1 VIVPSIDL
9 MNGAT
14 VQLVGGRERA
24 LELGDPRPFARRFA
38 PVGEIA
44 VVDLD
49 GALRRG
55 SNETLVRE
63 LLQLAHC
70 RVGGG
75 IRSSDDARRWLDA
88 GATRVVLGTAA
99 RPEILRELPR
109 ERVVVALDACD
120 GEVVVDGWRTRTGHR
135 IADRMRE
142 LRELAGGFLVTFV
155 EREGRMEGTALERVA
170 ELVAAAG
177 DARVT
182 IAGGVTTAAEVA
194 ALDRLGADAQVGMAL
209 YTGRLGLAEAFS
221 APLRSDRADSLW
233 PTLVVEESGEL
244 LGLAWSDLDSLRVA
258 LAERRGV
265 YRSRTRGLW
274 RKGERSGA
282 TQELVSVAVDCDRD
296 ALRFTVRQRGRGFCH
311 RGTWSCFDADGRSTA
326 GRSFTALVRRLT
338 RASETAA
345 PTDRTGVRAAP
356 SEAAG
361 PPAANSYTKRLLDD
375 PTLLRAK
382 LIEEAGELADASD
395 ADSVVHEAA
404 DLLYFTSV
412 ALARA
417 GVSLAQVEAELAR
430 RALRVTR
437 RGGEAKVFTRA
448 RTS

>member
-9 MNGAT
+9 MEGAT
-14 VQLVGGRERA
+14 VQLVGGERRA

-38 PVGEIA
+38 PVGEVA

-49 GALRRG
+49 AALQRG
-55 SNETLVRE
+55 RNEALVRE
-63 LLQLAHC
+63 LLGLARC

-75 IRSSDDARRWLDA
+75 IRSVADARRWLDA
-88 GATRVVLGTAA
+88 GAARIVLGTAA

-109 ERVVVALDACD
+109 ERIVVALDALD

-135 IADRMRE
+135 VAGRMRE
-142 LRELAGGFLVTFV
+142 LRGLSGGFLVTFV

-182 IAGGVTTAAEVA
+182 IAGGITTAAEVA
-194 ALDRLGADAQVGMAL
+194 ELDRLGADAQVGMAL
-209 YTGRLGLAEAFS
+209 YTGRLGLAEAFA
-221 APLRSDRADSLW
+221 APLRSDRADGLW

-258 LAERRGV
+258 LEARRGV

-274 RKGERSGA
+274 RKGDESGA
-282 TQELVSVAVDCDRD
+282 TQELVSVALDCDRD
-296 ALRFTVRQRGRGFCH
+296 ALRFTIRQRGRGFCH
-311 RGTWSCFDADGRSTA
+311 RGTWSCFDAEDGSTQI
-326 GRSFTALVRRLT
+326 SNLEELVRRLSST
-338 RASETAA
+338 GKTAA
-345 PTDRTGVRAAP
+345 PV
-356 SEAAG
+356 
-361 PPAANSYTKRLLDD
+361 AANSYTKRLLAD
-375 PTLLRAK
+375 PALLRAK
-382 LIEEAGELADASD
+382 LIEEAGELADANDSS
-395 ADSVVHEAA
+395 SVVHEAA

-417 GVSLAQVEAELAR
+417 GIPLAQVEAELAR
-430 RALRVTR
+430 RSLRVTR
-437 RGGEAKVFTRA
+437 RGGDAKPAVA
-448 RTS
+448 P